1 MDIKRLGFDIK
12 VDLLKKKALIFEEE
26 VNCRG
31 YVFPEVPSD
40 IEEGFF
46 EFAIFKDSARFDWAI
61 FKGKAWFICATFEKD
76 VGFRYT
82 TFETG
87 TRFNGCSF
95 KGKVSFAGSKFKLIR
110 GLDESI
116 FDLPDSEAEALRIQ
130 RMCYEEEG
138 RKEDADNTF
147 VKERRALRRAR
158 VYNAKKKSVILFTI
172 SSISSIIEYFLADL
186 TCKYGTDWI
195 RPVILWVFSV
205 FFLFPLLYWILKGVE
220 VHSIFDYIYFSIITA
235 TTLGYGDFHPVRIG
249 KAIASIEAI
258 FGTFMWTVFLVV
270 FTRKYMR

>member
-1 MDIKRLGFDIK
+1 MCRVSAYENCHEETKNDDCLFHKPNKDENESKEFYREFIKRFKPKISDICPINLLKERKVDIKRLGFDIK

-205 FFLFPLLYWILKGVE
+205 FFLFPLL
-220 VHSIFDYIYFSIITA
+220 
-235 TTLGYGDFHPVRIG
+235 
-249 KAIASIEAI
+249 
-258 FGTFMWTVFLVV
+258 
-270 FTRKYMR
+270 